1 MADSFWLAEP
11 TEPLRLRQPVG
22 EPEVEIVGGG
32 VTGCSCALELAR
44 AGVRVRLYE
53 ARTIAGGASGRNG
66 GFALRG
72 GAMPYDEARR
82 TLGLDRAKA
91 FWELTERGL
100 QQIEALA
107 GDAYRQ
113 IGSLRLAS
121 DETELAELEVEF
133 RALEEDGFPVDWLD
147 RLPPQLAR
155 FAGGIR
161 HLPDGAIQ
169 PARWV
174 RRLAQHAAAAGAELR
189 ERSRVASLGELR
201 APAVVIATDGYT
213 HGLVPELDAVIGP
226 VRNQVVVTE
235 PLSELLF
242 PYPHYA
248 RRGFDYWQQTP
259 DRRLVAGGRRGADE
273 TENTSEEALT
283 QVIQERLES
292 LLVEL
297 VGSLPK
303 ITHRW
308 AGIFGSSPDGRPLA
322 GAVPGREGL
331 WVAAGYTGHGNV
343 LGFVCGQLV
352 AAAILGEG
360 PPELELFDPARL
372 LA

>member
-11 TEPLRLRQPVG
+11 AAPLAVRRLDGP
-22 EPEVEIVGGG
+22 PEVEVVGGG
-32 VTGCSCALELAR
+32 VTGCSCALALAR
-44 AGVRVRLYE
+44 AGVRVRLHE

-82 TLGLDRAKA
+82 SLGVDRAKA

-100 QQIEALA
+100 REIRALA

-113 IGSLRLAS
+113 TGSLRLAS
-121 DETELAELEVEF
+121 DAAELRELDVEF
-133 RALEEDGFPVDWLD
+133 RALKEDGFEVDWLD
-147 RLPPQLAR
+147 QLPPQLAR
-155 FAGGIR
+155 FAGGVR
-161 HLPDGAIQ
+161 HPPDGAIH

-174 RRLAQHAAAAGAELR
+174 RRLAQHAADAGAELR
-189 ERSRVASLGELR
+189 EGSPIASLTELS
-201 APAVVIATDGYT
+201 APTLVIATDGYT
-213 HGLVPELDAVIGP
+213 QGLVPELDEVVGP

-242 PYPHYA
+242 PLPHYA
-248 RRGFDYWQQTP
+248 RHGYDYWQQTP
-259 DRRLVAGGRRGADE
+259 DRRLFVGGRRDADE
-273 TENTSEEALT
+273 SENTSDEALT
-283 QVIQERLES
+283 SVIQERLEAFI
-292 LLVEL
+292 VEL
-297 VGSLPK
+297 VGSLPE

-322 GAVPGREGL
+322 GAVPGYEGV
-331 WVAAGYTGHGNV
+331 WVAAGYSGHGNV
-343 LGFVCGQLV
+343 LGFVCGELV
-352 AAAILGEG
+352 AAAILGG
-360 PPELELFDPARL
+360 SPPELELFDPARI